1 MDVFS
6 EVTVSKKAVKDPEKF
21 KRNLKIWCWVMTV
34 LGIGM
39 SFYLLIPAVILWIL
53 YFLAKR
59 FLDFDYEYIHVND
72 EFDID
77 MVMGGISRKT
87 LMSFPLSQVITI
99 APWGDPQLDEYS
111 HVKAVDYSA
120 RNPDDRPYVMI
131 CVYKEEV
138 KKLYLQLNDKMLHT
152 LKLRIP
158 SKIKIHRNV

>member
-1 MDVFS
+1 M
-6 EVTVSKKAVKDPEKF
+6 VKDPAKVKHNIF
-21 KRNLKIWCWVMTV
+21 IWCWIVTV

-39 SFYLLIPAVILWIL
+39 SFYLLIPAAILWIV

-59 FLDFDYEYIHVND
+59 FLDFDYEYTHVND

-87 LMSFPLSQVITI
+87 LMSFPLSKVIII

-111 HVKAVDYSA
+111 HIKPVDYSA
-120 RNPDDRPYVMI
+120 RNPENRPYVMI
-131 CVYKEEV
+131 CVYKEER

-158 SKIKIHRNV
+158 SKIKIRKEA